1 MKLEIDIP
9 MTLETYRKELT
20 YAYNQNHL
28 YDPLCDQIET
38 YLKADGI
45 LWLRTAKEI
54 ATEFDQSIE
63 FIRRCLKWLI
73 MENRVGCDPNK
84 TRHRTYWI
92 EKDLPSAITLS
103 DYLKTTKAHGLEPTI
118 ISKEKE
124 QEINRSIDRFEC
136 LKKAS
141 EINLCQE
148 NNLLVEL
155 QNDRVMILYSPTEDH
170 SKKIQEL
177 LKFISY
183 RRDQIDKKGESKQ

>member
-1 MKLEIDIP
+1 
-9 MTLETYRKELT
+9 
-20 YAYNQNHL
+20 
-28 YDPLCDQIET
+28 
-38 YLKADGI
+38 
-45 LWLRTAKEI
+45 
-54 ATEFDQSIE
+54 
-63 FIRRCLKWLI
+63 